1 EAAAGLLRSAAAAT
15 ETATANEAAAATG
28 AAAHGTSWIAGL
40 PGIAAA
46 AVHLPRYEAGLAAR
60 LSALGDGSDLSAGHG
75 AFGAVEAL
83 SVLAGRGDTT
93 ASTAL
98 TRTGGRL
105 LAAIEG
111 QQHRCATPDQ
121 VPSPGMLTGLAGI
134 GYGLLRLC
142 SPDRVPS
149 ALLLE
154 HSRPPNP
161 ATAHSC

>member
-1 EAAAGLLRSAAAAT
+1 AAD
-15 ETATANEAAAATG
+15 
-28 AAAHGTSWIAGL
+28 HGPSWTTGL
-40 PGIAAA
+40 PGVAAA
-46 AVHLPRYEAGLAAR
+46 AVHLPRHEDGLATR
-60 LSALGDGSDLSAGHG
+60 LSALGDGTDLSAGHG
-75 AFGAVEAL
+75 AFGALEAL
-83 SVLAGRGDTT
+83 SMLAGRGDAT
-93 ASTAL
+93 AATAL
-98 TRTGGRL
+98 TRTSGRL

-154 HSRPPNP
+154 HFRPPTP
-161 ATAHSC
+161 ATAPTC